1 MSNAQRLTRS
11 CMIERSDNFFHTENS
26 SFHQNRSENHAFK
39 HADEKFKLQE
49 SNEQTDHISWRSV
62 SEVRKQL
69 KNLKTQNVLLVLQLC
84 VSKLERETRSIFDH
98 RHQHSDDHYWS
109 NARKRANRSRESRE
123 QSVTNYDFLM
133 FWLRD
138 CKDFI
143 VATSSDFI
151 TKEEKLWWSAS
162 YLSEKSR
169 NQWRDHVMS
178 MCNHDEILDW
188 KYYTEYLHAKSSN
201 SEIRNFQT
209 EHRLE
214 TAKQQVDQSIAN
226 FKQYLIRL
234 YADLNYHI
242 FNETCMMYLRMKI
255 NEIIMNESFCISYIS
270 INYVDLLKHLIDIDL
285 HLRDIDALSKLH
297 LQQSESAASQKSF
310 RFSHEKTKFVAA
322 MKNSKFSASSTQFKD
337 DVTINFSEFK
347 QDAASF
353 NFTCWSCKK
362 LKHKIDNLMCLN
374 YAFRQETCNHDE
386 ETRKEKVWY
395 SSSNH

>member
-1 MSNAQRLTRS
+1 
-11 CMIERSDNFFHTENS
+11 MI
-26 SFHQNRSENHAFK
+26 
-39 HADEKFKLQE
+39 
-49 SNEQTDHISWRSV
+49 
-62 SEVRKQL
+62 
-69 KNLKTQNVLLVLQLC
+69 LLVLQLC
-84 VSKLERETRSIFDH
+84 VSKLKRETQSISDH
-98 RHQHSDDHYWS
+98 RCQHSDDHYRS
-109 NARKRANRSRESRE
+109 NARKRANRSCESRE

-138 CKDFI
+138 CEDFI

-151 TKEEKLWWSAS
+151 TKEEKLRWSAS

-188 KYYTEYLHAKSSN
+188 KYYTEYLRAKLSN
-201 SEIRNFQT
+201 SEICNFQT
-209 EHRLE
+209 ECRLE
-214 TAKQQVDQSIAN
+214 TAKQRVDQNIAN
-226 FKQYLIRL
+226 FEQYLIRL

-255 NEIIMNESFCISYIS
+255 NKIIMNEFLCISYIS

-285 HLRDIDALSKLH
+285 HLQDTDTLSKLH

-310 RFSHEKTKFVAA
+310 QFSHEKTKSIAA
-322 MKNSKFSASSTQFKD
+322 TKNSKFSASSTQSKD
-337 DVTINFSEFK
+337 DTTLKFSEFK
-347 QDAASF
+347 QDTASF
-353 NFTCWSCKK
+353 NLTCWSCKK